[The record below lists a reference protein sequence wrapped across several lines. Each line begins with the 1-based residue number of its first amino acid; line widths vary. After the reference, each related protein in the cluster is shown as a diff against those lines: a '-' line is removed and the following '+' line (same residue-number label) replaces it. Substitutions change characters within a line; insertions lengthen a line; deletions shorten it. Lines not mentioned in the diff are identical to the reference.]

1 MTVRTVLVTGAADG
15 ICAELSR
22 ALAAR
27 GDRLVLLDRDEAALK
42 ELSAELA
49 VTTQVRALTADV
61 RDVTRLELEL
71 SALTGEWTP
80 HILVNG
86 VGGDTRVV
94 PVEALDEAFLNDSL
108 ALNVLPVLTTMR
120 LCVPAMKQSGYGRI
134 VNFSSAG
141 GRTYSHFSN
150 AAYVA
155 AKSAV
160 LGLTKQAAYELA
172 PFGICVNAVAH
183 GPIATRRIADAW
195 ALRPEEERRAVLSR
209 IPVGRLG
216 AVAEAVGAVLY
227 LCSEEAGFTTG
238 AVIDINGGLL
248 I

>member
-1 MTVRTVLVTGAADG
+1 MPVRTALITGAAGG
-15 ICAELSR
+15 ICSALSR

-27 GDRLVLLDRDEAALK
+27 GDRLVLFDRDETALK
-42 ELSAELA
+42 ELTSELSE
-49 VTTQVRALTADV
+49 TTEVRALIGDV
-61 RDVTRLELEL
+61 REAARLEREL
-71 SALTGEWTP
+71 GALTGEWTP
-80 HILVNG
+80 QILVNG

-94 PVEALDEAFLNDSL
+94 PLENLDEAFLNDSL

-120 LCVPAMKQSGYGRI
+120 LCAPAMKRSGYGRI

-172 PFGICVNAVAH
+172 PFGVCVNAVAH
-183 GPIATRRIADAW
+183 GPIATQRIADAW
-195 ALRPEEERRAVLSR
+195 TDRPEEERQAVLSR

-216 AVAEAVGAVLY
+216 TVAEAVGSVLQ

-238 AVIDINGGLL
+238 TVIDVNGGLL

>member
-1 MTVRTVLVTGAADG
+1 MTVRTALITGAAGG
-15 ICAELSR
+15 ICSELAR

-27 GDRLVLLDRDEAALK
+27 GDRLVLFDRDETALK
-42 ELSAELA
+42 ELGTELSG
-49 VTTQVRALTADV
+49 TTEVRTLTGDV
-61 RDVTRLELEL
+61 RDVARLEAEL
-71 SALTGEWTP
+71 GALTGAWAPE
-80 HILVNG
+80 ILVNG

-94 PVEALDEAFLNDSL
+94 AVENLDETFLNDSL
-108 ALNVLPVLTTMR
+108 ALNVVPVLTTMR
-120 LCVPAMKQSGYGRI
+120 LCVPAMKRSGYGRI

-155 AKSAV
+155 AKAAV

-172 PFGICVNAVAH
+172 PFGVRVNAVAH

-195 ALRPEEERRAVLSR
+195 AVRPEEERQAVLAQ

-216 AVAEAVGAVLY
+216 TVAEAVGSVLH

-238 AVIDINGGLL
+238 TVVDVNGGLL

>member
-1 MTVRTVLVTGAADG
+1 MTVRTALIAGAAGG
-15 ICAELSR
+15 ICSELAR
-22 ALAAR
+22 ALAVQGHRIA
-27 GDRLVLLDRDEAALK
+27 LLDRDAAALERLAE
-42 ELSAELA
+42 ELSA
-49 VTTQVRALTADV
+49 TTEVRTLTADV
-61 RDVTRLELEL
+61 RDAAAVEKQLA
-71 SALTGEWTP
+71 SLTGGWAP
-80 HILVNG
+80 AILVNG

-94 PVEALDEAFLNDSL
+94 GLEDLDESFLTDSL
-108 ALNVLPVLTTMR
+108 ELNVLPVLTTMR
-120 LCVPAMKQSGYGRI
+120 LCAPAMKRAGYGRI

-172 PFGICVNAVAH
+172 PFGVCVNAVAH

-195 ALRPEEERRAVLSR
+195 AVRPEQEQQAVLSR

-216 AVAEAVGAVLY
+216 TVPEAVGSVLH

-238 AVIDINGGLL
+238 AVIDVNGGLL

>member
-1 MTVRTVLVTGAADG
+1 MTVRTALITGAAGG
-15 ICAELSR
+15 ICRELSR

-27 GDRLVLLDRDEAALK
+27 GERLVLLDRDEIALK
-42 ELSAELA
+42 ELAAELSGA
-49 VTTQVRALTADV
+49 TEVRAVVADV
-61 RDVTRLELEL
+61 REVARLEAEL
-71 SALTGEWTP
+71 GALTGEWAP
-80 HILVNG
+80 GILVNG
-86 VGGDTRVV
+86 VGGDTRVQSL
-94 PVEALDEAFLNDSL
+94 ENLDEAFLHESI
-108 ALNVLPVLTTMR
+108 ALNVVPVLTTMR
-120 LCVPAMKQSGYGRI
+120 LCVPAMKRSGYGRI

-172 PFGICVNAVAH
+172 PFGVRVNAVAH
-183 GPIATRRIADAW
+183 GPIATKRIADAW
-195 ALRPEEERRAVLSR
+195 VDRPEEERRAVLSR
-209 IPVGRLG
+209 IPVGRFG
-216 AVAEAVGAVLY
+216 TIAEALGSVLH

-238 AVIDINGGLL
+238 TVIDVNGGLL